1 MAIDEKQI
9 EKIVRSV
16 VESLFSSSDAT
27 SLKVSP
33 LLTSQ
38 DGLFEDIDDAITAAK
53 RAQKELISLG
63 REKRFK
69 IIESIRKAS
78 LENKEKLARLAVDE
92 TKMGRYEDKIIKNE
106 VAATRSLGPEDLEV
120 KTYIGEN
127 GTIIIDRAPFGVIA
141 SIEPMTNPTSCT
153 INAAIVMISA
163 GNSIVFLPHP
173 SAHKCTTEAVKII
186 HKAIVE
192 AGGPANLV
200 TAARESK
207 IENVQKVFK
216 NDDVNMIVATGG
228 PGIVR
233 LSLKSG
239 KKVIGAGPGN
249 PPVIVDDTCDVEK
262 AAKDIEA
269 GASFDNNILC
279 NEEKV
284 IICMKAS
291 LNRLLSAFAKSK
303 TVVLSPEQAQRVT
316 SLVIKDNEVVKDYM
330 GKDASIILGEAG
342 INVDPSTKLAV
353 FIAESESHPLVQH
366 EQLMPIIPILVV
378 DTFEEAVNVACRV
391 EHGFGHTAIIHSRD
405 MNRITMF
412 GQAIGTTSLV
422 VNGPS
427 QAMAAE
433 ITRGGTSWTIAGP
446 TGEGCTTPRTFT
458 RERRLVIS
466 GSLNFVK

>member
-9 EKIVRSV
+9 EKIVRGV
-16 VESLFSSSDAT
+16 VESLLASSDAT

-33 LLTSQ
+33 LLSSQ
-38 DGLFEDIDDAITAAK
+38 DGLFDDIDDAIASAK
-53 RAQKELISLG
+53 RAQNELVSLG

-69 IIESIRKAS
+69 IIEAIRKAS
-78 LENKEKLARLAVDE
+78 LENKERLARLAVDE

-106 VAATRSLGPEDLEV
+106 VAATRSVGPEDLEV
-120 KTYIGEN
+120 KTYRGDE

-141 SIEPMTNPTSCT
+141 AIEPMTNPTACT
-153 INAAIVMISA
+153 INAAIVMISG
-163 GNSIVFLPHP
+163 GNSVVFLPHP
-173 SAHKCTTEAVKII
+173 SAHRCTTETVKII
-186 HKAIVE
+186 HRAIVE
-192 AGGPANLV
+192 AGGPLNLV

-207 IENVQKVFK
+207 IENVQKAFK
-216 NDDVNMIVATGG
+216 NDDVSMIVATGG

-262 AAKDIEA
+262 AARDIEA

-291 LNRLLSAFAKSK
+291 LEELLSAFAKGK
-303 TVVLSPEQAQRVT
+303 TVVLTREQAQRVT
-316 SLVIKDNEVVKDYM
+316 SLVVKDGEIVKEYM
-330 GKDASIILGEAG
+330 GKDASVILSQAG
-342 INVDPSTKLAV
+342 ISVDPSVRLAV
-353 FIAESESHPLVQH
+353 FVAESESHPLVQH
-366 EQLMPIIPILVV
+366 EQLMPVLPILVV
-378 DTFEEAVNVACRV
+378 DTFEEAIEVACRV
-391 EHGFGHTAIIHSRD
+391 EHGFGHTALIHTRD
-405 MNRITMF
+405 MNRVTMF
-412 GQAIGTTSLV
+412 GQAIGTTNLI

-433 ITRGGTSWTIAGP
+433 LSRGGTSWTIAGP